1 MTTIY
6 VIKATAPNGKTF
18 EKKTESP
25 RLANY
30 YFDECIATEDE
41 NYTDIEVYDSVT
53 GEPFQKYT
61 ITEDEEGDVVESIW
75 TAREFW
81 NMI

>member
-18 EKKTESP
+18 EKRTESP

-30 YFDECIATEDE
+30 YFDECIADE
-41 NYTDIEVYDSVT
+41 TTGYTDIEVYDSIT

-61 ITEDEEGDVVESIW
+61 ITEDDEGDLVESIW
-75 TAREFW
+75 TAREFY
-81 NMI
+81 NLI

>member
-6 VIKATAPNGKTF
+6 VIKATASDNKTF
-18 EKKTESP
+18 EKKVGHP
-25 RLANY
+25 KLANY
-30 YFDECIATEDE
+30 YFDKCIADG
-41 NYTDIEVYDSVT
+41 YTDIEVYDSVT

-75 TAREFW
+75 TAREFY
-81 NMI
+81 NLI

>member
-6 VIKATAPNGKTF
+6 VIKATTSDYKTF

-30 YFDECIATEDE
+30 YFNECIASETTC
-41 NYTDIEVYDSVT
+41 YTDIEVYDSVT

-61 ITEDEEGDVVESIW
+61 ITENEEGDVVESIW

>member
-6 VIKATAPNGKTF
+6 VIKATASDNKTF

-30 YFDECIATEDE
+30 YFDECIADG
-41 NYTDIEVYDSVT
+41 YIDIEIYDSIT

-61 ITEDEEGDVVESIW
+61 VTEDEEGDVTETTWI
-75 TAREFW
+75 AKEFW
-81 NMI
+81 SLI

>member
-6 VIKATAPNGKTF
+6 VIKATAPNTKTF

-30 YFDECIATEDE
+30 YFDECIASDE
-41 NYTDIEVYDSVT
+41 RYTDVEVYDSVT

-75 TAREFW
+75 TAREFY
-81 NMI
+81 NLI

>member
-1 MTTIY
+1 METIY
-6 VIKATAPNGKTF
+6 VIKATALNNKVF

-30 YFDECIATEDE
+30 YFDECIADG
-41 NYTDIEVYDSVT
+41 YADVEVYDSVT

-61 ITEDEEGDVVESIW
+61 ITEDEEGDVTESTW

-81 NMI
+81 NLI

>member
-6 VIKATAPNGKTF
+6 VIKATALNGKVF

-30 YFDECIATEDE
+30 YFDKCIADG
-41 NYTDIEVYDSVT
+41 YTDIEVYDSVT
-53 GEPFQKYT
+53 GEPLQKYA
-61 ITEDEEGDVVESIW
+61 ITEDEEGDVTETTW
-75 TAREFW
+75 TAKEFY
-81 NMI
+81 NLI

>member
-1 MTTIY
+1 MITIY
-6 VIKATAPNGKTF
+6 VIKATAPNNKAF

-30 YFDECIATEDE
+30 YFDECIADG
-41 NYTDIEVYDSVT
+41 YTNIEVYDRVT

-75 TAREFW
+75 TAREFY
-81 NMI
+81 NLI

>member
-1 MTTIY
+1 METTY

-18 EKKTESP
+18 EKRTESP

-30 YFDECIATEDE
+30 YFDKCIAEETIG
-41 NYTDIEVYDSVT
+41 YTDIEVYDSIT

-61 ITEDEEGDVVESIW
+61 ITEDDEGDLVESIW

>member
-6 VIKATAPNGKTF
+6 VIKATASNNEVF
-18 EKKTESP
+18 MKKTESP

-30 YFDECIATEDE
+30 YFDECIADG
-41 NYTDIEVYDSVT
+41 YTDVEVYDSVT

-61 ITEDEEGDVVESIW
+61 VTEDEEGDVTETTWI
-75 TAREFW
+75 AKEFY
-81 NMI
+81 NLI

>member
-6 VIKATAPNGKTF
+6 VIKATALNNKVF

-30 YFDECIATEDE
+30 YFDECIADGYADVE
-41 NYTDIEVYDSVT
+41 IHDSVT

-61 ITEDEEGDVVESIW
+61 ITEDEEGDVTETTW
-75 TAREFW
+75 TAREFY
-81 NMI
+81 NLI

>member
-6 VIKATAPNGKTF
+6 VIKATTSDYKTF

-30 YFDECIATEDE
+30 YCKECIASETTC
-41 NYTDIEVYDSVT
+41 YTDIEVYDSVR